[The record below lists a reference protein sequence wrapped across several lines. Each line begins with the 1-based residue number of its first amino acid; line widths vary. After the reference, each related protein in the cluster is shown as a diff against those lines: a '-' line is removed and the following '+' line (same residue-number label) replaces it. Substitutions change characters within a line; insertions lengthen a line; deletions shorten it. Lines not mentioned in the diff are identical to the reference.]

1 MPNARKDMMY
11 ESLDAPRDTPDHEAM
26 SNNTIYTRA
35 YSKSSAG
42 GFVSGKAWTG
52 DPLSYKTL
60 LEEFRKHANKRNR
73 VPTALVSGSDR
84 IFDTLKRAFD
94 KHYEEGEASAEIW
107 IAFIE
112 VPHTRAGTTTRIYSA
127 KDLAEKCEL
136 AEPDKFSHEVVF
148 EWAIPEKYVL
158 HEVSLQ
164 TLMKRN
170 LREDWLLQP
179 STTEGRRSTAR
190 ELRGHSPWEIG
201 VTLGFFA
208 RKFGARAPLNWVS
221 HQLFHDCVR
230 ADILYDDVIRLTY
243 AHEYTEP
250 VDEYTEIVDFQFFCD
265 LDDGINTSLCDWWLS
280 DISFFRDYEAFK
292 EWREMIEDSMTSD
305 LIEFW
310 ETWHG
315 VDYDGT
321 IKELSV
327 KEKLLY
333 DEQKSKLLA
342 EHEKKKAAIE
352 VEAVKIGL

>member
-1 MPNARKDMMY
+1 MPNARKDIVY

-26 SNNTIYTRA
+26 SNHTIYTRA

-42 GFVSGKAWTG
+42 GLVSGKASTG

-73 VPTALVSGSDR
+73 KPTALVSGSDR

-94 KHYEEGEASAEIW
+94 KHYEGGESSAEIW

-112 VPHTRAGTTTRIYSA
+112 VLHTRSGNATRIHSA
-127 KDLAEKCEL
+127 KDLAEKCQL
-136 AEPDKFSHEVVF
+136 PEPDKFSHEVVF

-164 TLMKRN
+164 TLMKRK
-170 LREDWLLQP
+170 LQRDWFLQP
-179 STTEGRRSTAR
+179 STEEGRCSTAR
-190 ELRGHSPWEIG
+190 ELQGQDPWEIG
-201 VTLGFFA
+201 ITLGCFA

-221 HQLFHDCVR
+221 HQLFYDCLR
-230 ADILYDDVIRLTY
+230 PKILHDDVVELTY
-243 AHEYTEP
+243 AHEYTEK
-250 VDEYTEIVDFQFFCD
+250 VDFQFFCD

-280 DISFFRDYEAFK
+280 DIGFFQAYEGFR
-292 EWREMIEDSMTSD
+292 EWRELTEDSMTWD

-310 ETWHG
+310 ETWHD

-321 IKELSV
+321 IKELSM
-327 KEKLLY
+327 KEKLSY
-333 DEQKSKLLA
+333 DEQRSTLLA
-342 EHEKKKAAIE
+342 EHEKKKAVIE
-352 VEAVKIGL
+352 AEAVEIGL

>member
-1 MPNARKDMMY
+1 MPNARKDMVY
-11 ESLDAPRDTPDHEAM
+11 ESLDASRDTPDHEAM
-26 SNNTIYTRA
+26 SNNMIYTRA

-42 GFVSGKAWTG
+42 GFVSGKASTG

-60 LEEFRKHANKRNR
+60 LEEFRKHVNKRNR

-84 IFDTLKRAFD
+84 IVDTLKRAFD
-94 KHYEEGEASAEIW
+94 KHYEDGESSAEIW
-107 IAFIE
+107 IAFIG
-112 VPHTRAGTTTRIYSA
+112 VPPTRDQTATRIHSA
-127 KDLAEKCEL
+127 KDLAERCEL
-136 AEPDKFSHEVVF
+136 PEPNKFFHEVVF

-164 TLMKRN
+164 TLMN
-170 LREDWLLQP
+170 RELQENWFLQQ
-179 STTEGRRSTAR
+179 STAEGRRSTAR
-190 ELRGHSPWEIG
+190 ELQGHSPWEIG

-243 AHEYTEP
+243 AHEHTEP

-280 DISFFRDYEAFK
+280 DIGFFLDYKEFK
-292 EWREMIEDSMTSD
+292 ERRDMTEESMNWD

-310 ETWHG
+310 ETWHDI
-315 VDYDGT
+315 DYDGI

-327 KEKLLY
+327 KEQLSHN
-333 DEQKSKLLA
+333 EQKNRLLA
-342 EHEKKKAAIE
+342 EHEKKKATIE
-352 VEAVKIGL
+352 AEAVMIGL